1 VRAMSHFCHDEIGS
15 KWRELRRGEKETE
28 RDRET
33 KRTYK
38 ELFFLLVREG
48 KDYEKEKEMD
58 V

>member
-1 VRAMSHFCHDEIGS
+1 MSHFCHDEIGS